1 MSQDEQELADL
12 CDLAAKIDEEADYVR
27 YHVEAKWDAEAGTM
41 EYEIRRSTPV
51 LFGHYPC
58 KTPDKSYIVEEM
70 RGLLTSML
78 KQVESGLSNARHEVL
93 QAEQAL
99 KDYRERMPTEDVMS
113 AAHRASSATKKRQV

>member
-1 MSQDEQELADL
+1 MSQDEQVLADL

-27 YHVEAKWDAEAGTM
+27 YHVEAKWDAETGTM

-51 LFGHYPC
+51 ATGFYRC
-58 KTPDKSYIVEEM
+58 DNPDKSYIVEKM

-78 KQVESGLSNARHEVL
+78 TKVDSGLTNAQHEVL

-99 KDYRERMPTEDVMS
+99 KNYRASMPTEDVMS
-113 AAHRASSATKKRQV
+113 AAHRASSTKRKA